1 MCTTWTSCGPVETKF
16 LADRLDEDHDGKITT
31 QEFAKV
37 ATQDE
42 AKKVDYISK
51 YLPQIGIAIQEILE
65 LSDMQ
70 TTRAVNKLEDVL
82 ERSRKH

>member
-1 MCTTWTSCGPVETKF
+1 MGLGRKIATALENYKISKN
-16 LADRLDEDHDGKITT
+16 AD
-31 QEFAKV
+31 AKK
-37 ATQDE
+37 AEEAKKADE

-51 YLPQIGIAIQEILE
+51 YLPQIGIALQEILE
-65 LSDMQ
+65 LSDVQ